1 MLIRLF
7 NFALYFVAAVL
18 PVAAG
23 GGLSILLEPRAQILA
38 CVGFAWAIVE
48 ASLKPE
54 QLARKAL
61 DVGWVLLALF
71 GVMGGISI
79 SIYEYKN
86 LVSGLPRADWIAAL
100 GFALCVLG
108 LGTRYAAIR
117 TLGKFF
123 SYELKVQGDHRIVQ
137 EGLYRYIRHPSY
149 TGFGLILLGMPL
161 ILGSGLGLLAMG
173 ILVSG
178 GFTLRIWWEEN
189 VLIEHFGDDYRAYQ
203 QKTKRLI
210 PFVW

>member
-7 NFALYFVAAVL
+7 NFALYFVVAAL
-18 PVAAG
+18 PIAAG
-23 GGLSILLEPRAQILA
+23 GGIQILSEPRIQVFAL
-38 CVGFAWAIVE
+38 VGLSWAVLE
-48 ASLKPE
+48 SSLKPE
-54 QLARKAL
+54 QFARKSF

-71 GVMGGISI
+71 GVMSGISV
-79 SIYEYKN
+79 SVWEYRN
-86 LVSGLPRADWIAAL
+86 PIGGLPRADWLAAL

-108 LGTRYAAIR
+108 LATRYAAIR

-161 ILGSGLGLLAMG
+161 ILNSGLGLLAMIG
-173 ILVSG
+173 LVGG
-178 GFTLRIWWEEN
+178 GFAIRIAWEEN
-189 VLIEHFGDDYRAYQ
+189 VLIEHFGDAYREYQ
-203 QKTKRLI
+203 KKTKRLI